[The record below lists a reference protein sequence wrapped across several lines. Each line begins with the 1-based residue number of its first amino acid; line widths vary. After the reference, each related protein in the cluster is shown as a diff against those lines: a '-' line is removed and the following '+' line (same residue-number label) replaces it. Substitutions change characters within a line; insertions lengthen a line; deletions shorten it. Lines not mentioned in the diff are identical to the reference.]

1 MRKILPRP
9 LLTMILLVIWLLV
22 QMSFSFGNI
31 LMGLILGIIIP
42 IYAVRFWPDA
52 PEIKSYSKLLK
63 YIFVFLYDV
72 IVANV
77 QVAFWILGDKSKLK
91 PRWVH
96 IPMEI
101 RHPFTITVFASTI
114 SLTPGTVSA
123 HISANRRLLIVHCLH
138 TDNEEETVRAIKER
152 YESPLKEIFG

>member
-9 LLTMILLVIWLLV
+9 LLTVILLVIWLLV
-22 QMSFSFGNI
+22 QMSFDFGNI
-31 LMGLILGIIIP
+31 LMGLILGVIIP

-52 PEIKSYSKLLK
+52 PEIKSYPKLLK
-63 YIFVFLYDV
+63 YILVFLYDV
-72 IVANV
+72 VIANV
-77 QVAFWILGDKSKLK
+77 QVAVWILGDKSKLK

-123 HISANRRLLIVHCLH
+123 HISANRRLLIVHCLN
-138 TDNEEETVRAIKER
+138 TDNEEETIRAIKER